1 MRCSILLPC
10 HAYIFYIKP
19 YYMMKSKVTV
29 TQSMFNKLNNRRG
42 VTGIETA
49 IILVAFV
56 ITAAAFAFVILNM
69 GFITAE
75 KAQSVITSGM
85 SEATSALMVDNG
97 VIASFANVT
106 GGEQSDIC
114 LTKLT
119 FYVKLSQGHSP
130 IDIDDSRLVATFT
143 NERHHGELY
152 DVNGTIMTMTCVNG
166 DGDTLLEVGEKYR
179 VDIDFTDIPDNG
191 VDPVVSDRTDL
202 YSHPYETFRVELRPS
217 EGAVLTINREIPA
230 VYVAVMTLD

>member
-1 MRCSILLPC
+1 MIR
-10 HAYIFYIKP
+10 
-19 YYMMKSKVTV
+19 
-29 TQSMFNKLNNRRG
+29 KLRNRRG
-42 VTGIETA
+42 VTGLETA

-69 GFITAE
+69 GFITSE
-75 KAQSVITSGM
+75 KAQSVIASGM

-97 VIASFANVT
+97 VVANFANVSL
-106 GGEQSDIC
+106 GEQSDIC

-119 FYVKLSQGHSP
+119 FYIKLSQGHTP

-179 VDIDFTDIPDNG
+179 VDINFTEIANDG
-191 VDPVVSDRTDL
+191 VDPAVVTRPDL
-202 YSHPYETFRVELRPS
+202 YCHSYETFRIELRPA
-217 EGAVLTINREIPA
+217 EGAVLSINREIPA

>member
-1 MRCSILLPC
+1 M
-10 HAYIFYIKP
+10 
-19 YYMMKSKVTV
+19 
-29 TQSMFNKLNNRRG
+29 NRRG
-42 VTGIETA
+42 VTGLETA

-69 GFITAE
+69 GFLTSE
-75 KAQSVITSGM
+75 KAQSVIVSGM

-97 VIASFANVT
+97 VVANFANVT
-106 GGEQSDIC
+106 SGSQSEIC

-119 FYVKLSQGHSP
+119 FYIKLSQGHTP
-130 IDIDDSRLVATFT
+130 IDISDSRLVATFT

-152 DVNGTIMTMTCVNG
+152 NVNGTIMTMTCVNG

-179 VDIDFTDIPDNG
+179 VDIDFTDIPNDG
-191 VDPVVSDRTDL
+191 VDPVAPSRADL
-202 YSHPYETFRVELRPS
+202 YSHPYETFRVEIRPS

-230 VYVAVMTLD
+230 VYVAVMSLD

>member
-1 MRCSILLPC
+1 
-10 HAYIFYIKP
+10 
-19 YYMMKSKVTV
+19 
-29 TQSMFNKLNNRRG
+29 MFNKFNDRRG

-69 GFITAE
+69 GFITSE

-97 VIASFANVT
+97 IVASFANVT
-106 GGEQSDIC
+106 GGEQNDIC

-130 IDIDDSRLVATFT
+130 IDIADSRLVATFT
-143 NERHHGELY
+143 NERHHGEVY
-152 DVNGTIMTMTCVNG
+152 DENGTIMTMTCVNG
-166 DGDTLLEVGEKYR
+166 DSDSLLEVGEKYR
-179 VDIDFTDIPDNG
+179 VDIDFTEIPNDG
-191 VDPVVSDRTDL
+191 VDPVVTNRPDL

>member
-1 MRCSILLPC
+1 MI
-10 HAYIFYIKP
+10 
-19 YYMMKSKVTV
+19 
-29 TQSMFNKLNNRRG
+29 NKIRNRRG
-42 VTGIETA
+42 VTGLETA

-69 GFITAE
+69 GFITSE
-75 KAQSVITSGM
+75 KAQSVIASGM
-85 SEATSALMVDNG
+85 SEATSALMTDNG
-97 VIASFANVT
+97 VVANFANVSL
-106 GGEQSDIC
+106 GEQSDIC

-119 FYVKLSQGHSP
+119 FYIKLSQGHTP
-130 IDIDDSRLVATFT
+130 IDISDSRLVATFT

-179 VDIDFTDIPDNG
+179 VDIDFTEIPNDG
-191 VDPVVSDRTDL
+191 VDPAVVSRPDL
-202 YSHPYETFRVELRPS
+202 YCHPYETFRVELRPS
-217 EGAVLTINREIPA
+217 EGAVLSINREIPA